1 MYTFSEKRPRAV
13 ASAREISYDRGK
25 GGDGVIEI
33 LEQTPQ
39 LVLCVKPVGVRA
51 QGEVEAD
58 LPALLKRQL
67 GCEIYPVHRLDQ
79 AVGGVMVVAK
89 TAPAAAKLSQAIA
102 GGTLQKEYLAVLGA
116 RPKDDSGELFD
127 LLFHDRFKNKTYVV
141 SKERKG
147 VKKASLSYRVVAE
160 ADGLCL
166 VHVRLHTGR
175 THQIRVQF
183 ASRGMPLVGDGKYGS
198 RKNAAAPARGRG
210 TATKRKSLPDRRLF
224 QINKM
229 LHKREVQ
236 KYGQVYFHT
245 DRDPRRGGH

>member
-1 MYTFSEKRPRAV
+1 M
-13 ASAREISYDRGK
+13 
-25 GGDGVIEI
+25 IEI

-51 QGEVEAD
+51 QGEGEND

-79 AVGGVMVVAK
+79 AVGGVMVFAK

-127 LLFHDRFKNKTYVV
+127 LLFHDRTKNKTYVV
-141 SKERKG
+141 SRQRKG
-147 VKKASLSYRVVAE
+147 VKEAKLAYRVLDVQN
-160 ADGLCL
+160 GLCL
-166 VHVRLHTGR
+166 VRIRLYTGR

-198 RKNAAAPARGRG
+198 RKNAASPALWSYALTLPMGGAIARIRALPEAAGVWAPFEQALR
-210 TATKRKSLPDRRLF
+210 
-224 QINKM
+224 M
-229 LHKREVQ
+229 L
-236 KYGQVYFHT
+236 T
-245 DRDPRRGGH
+245 

>member
-1 MYTFSEKRPRAV
+1 M
-13 ASAREISYDRGK
+13 
-25 GGDGVIEI
+25 IEI
-33 LEQTPQ
+33 LEQTPG
-39 LVLCVKPVGVRA
+39 LVVCIKPVGVHA
-51 QGEVEAD
+51 QGEEPDA
-58 LPALLKRQL
+58 LPALLASSSSAL
-67 GCEIYPVHRLDQ
+67 VYPVHRLDQ
-79 AVGGVMVVAK
+79 AVGGVMVFAK

-147 VKKASLSYRVVAE
+147 VKKALLSYRVVAE

-198 RKNAAAPARGRG
+198 RKNAASPALWSYALTVPMDGAIARIRALPEAAGVWAPFEQALR
-210 TATKRKSLPDRRLF
+210 
-224 QINKM
+224 M
-229 LHKREVQ
+229 L
-236 KYGQVYFHT
+236 T
-245 DRDPRRGGH
+245 

>member
-1 MYTFSEKRPRAV
+1 M
-13 ASAREISYDRGK
+13 
-25 GGDGVIEI
+25 IEI

-51 QGEVEAD
+51 QGEAEAD

-79 AVGGVMVVAK
+79 AVGGVMVFAK

-127 LLFHDRFKNKTYVV
+127 LLFHDRTKNKTYVV
-141 SKERKG
+141 SRQRKG
-147 VKKASLSYRVVAE
+147 VKEAKLAYRVLDVQN
-160 ADGLCL
+160 GLCL
-166 VHVRLHTGR
+166 VRIRLYTGR

-198 RKNAAAPARGRG
+198 RKNAASPALWSYALTLPMGGAIARIRALPEAAGVWAPFEQALR
-210 TATKRKSLPDRRLF
+210 
-224 QINKM
+224 M
-229 LHKREVQ
+229 L
-236 KYGQVYFHT
+236 T
-245 DRDPRRGGH
+245 

>member
-1 MYTFSEKRPRAV
+1 ML
-13 ASAREISYDRGK
+13 
-25 GGDGVIEI
+25 EI
-33 LEQTPQ
+33 LKKTPQ

-51 QGEVEAD
+51 QGEGETD
-58 LPALLKRQL
+58 LPALLSRQL
-67 GCEIYPVHRLDQ
+67 GCSIYPVHRLDQ
-79 AVGGVMVVAK
+79 AVGGVMVFAK
-89 TAPAAAKLSQAIA
+89 TAPAAAKLSQAMA
-102 GGTLQKEYLAVLGA
+102 EGTLQKEYLAMLGA

-198 RKNAAAPARGRG
+198 RKNAAAPALWSYAL
-210 TATKRKSLPDRRLF
+210 TLPMDGAIARIRALPEAAGVWAPF
-224 QINKM
+224 EQALRM
-229 LHKREVQ
+229 L
-236 KYGQVYFHT
+236 T
-245 DRDPRRGGH
+245 

>member
-1 MYTFSEKRPRAV
+1 MAVQSSSFCAEKPL

-51 QGEVEAD
+51 QGEAEAD

-79 AVGGVMVVAK
+79 AVGGVMVFAK

-102 GGTLQKEYLAVLGA
+102 GGTLQKEYLAVLERSPERA
-116 RPKDDSGELFD
+116 EGELSDF
-127 LLFHDRFKNKTYVV
+127 LFHDRTKNKTYVV
-141 SKERKG
+141 SRQRKG
-147 VKKASLSYRVVAE
+147 VKEAKLAYRVLDVQN
-160 ADGLCL
+160 GLCL
-166 VHVRLHTGR
+166 VRIRLYTGR

-198 RKNAAAPARGRG
+198 RKNAAAPALWSYAL
-210 TATKRKSLPDRRLF
+210 TLPMGGAIARIRALPQAAGVWAPF
-224 QINKM
+224 EQALRM
-229 LHKREVQ
+229 L
-236 KYGQVYFHT
+236 T
-245 DRDPRRGGH
+245 

>member
-1 MYTFSEKRPRAV
+1 M
-13 ASAREISYDRGK
+13 
-25 GGDGVIEI
+25 
-33 LEQTPQ
+33 
-39 LVLCVKPVGVRA
+39 
-51 QGEVEAD
+51 
-58 LPALLKRQL
+58 
-67 GCEIYPVHRLDQ
+67 
-79 AVGGVMVVAK
+79 MVFAK
-89 TAPAAAKLSQAIA
+89 TAPVAAKLSQAIA

-198 RKNAAAPARGRG
+198 RKNAASPALWSYALTLPMGGAIARIRALPEAAGVWAPFEQALR
-210 TATKRKSLPDRRLF
+210 
-224 QINKM
+224 M
-229 LHKREVQ
+229 L
-236 KYGQVYFHT
+236 T
-245 DRDPRRGGH
+245 

>member
-1 MYTFSEKRPRAV
+1 M
-13 ASAREISYDRGK
+13 
-25 GGDGVIEI
+25 IEI

-39 LVLCVKPVGVRA
+39 LVVCIKPVGVRA
-51 QGEVEAD
+51 QGEAEAD

-79 AVGGVMVVAK
+79 AVGGVMVFAK

-127 LLFHDRFKNKTYVV
+127 LLFHDRTKNKTYVV
-141 SKERKG
+141 SRQRKG
-147 VKKASLSYRVVAE
+147 VKEAKLAYRVLDVQN
-160 ADGLCL
+160 GLCL
-166 VHVRLHTGR
+166 VRIRLYTGR

-198 RKNAAAPARGRG
+198 RKNAASPALWSYALTLPMGGAIARIRALPEAAGVWAPFEQALR
-210 TATKRKSLPDRRLF
+210 
-224 QINKM
+224 M
-229 LHKREVQ
+229 L
-236 KYGQVYFHT
+236 T
-245 DRDPRRGGH
+245 

>member
-1 MYTFSEKRPRAV
+1 MYTFSENRPRAV

-33 LEQTPQ
+33 LEQTPG
-39 LVLCVKPVGVRA
+39 LVVCIKPVGVRA
-51 QGEVEAD
+51 QGEGEND

-79 AVGGVMVVAK
+79 AVGGVMVFAK
-89 TAPAAAKLSQAIA
+89 TAPVAAKLSQAIA

-166 VHVRLHTGR
+166 VHVRLHTGW

-198 RKNAAAPARGRG
+198 RKNAASPALWSYALTLPMGGAIARIRALPEAAGVWAPFEQALR
-210 TATKRKSLPDRRLF
+210 
-224 QINKM
+224 M
-229 LHKREVQ
+229 L
-236 KYGQVYFHT
+236 T
-245 DRDPRRGGH
+245 

>member
-1 MYTFSEKRPRAV
+1 
-13 ASAREISYDRGK
+13 
-25 GGDGVIEI
+25 VIEI
-33 LEQTPQ
+33 LEQTPG
-39 LVLCVKPVGVRA
+39 LVVCIKPVGVRA
-51 QGEVEAD
+51 QGEAPD
-58 LPALLKRQL
+58 ALPALLAKQL
-67 GCEIYPVHRLDQ
+67 GAGVYPVHRLDQ
-79 AVGGVMVVAK
+79 AVGGLMVFAR
-89 TAPAAAKLSQAIA
+89 TGAMAAKLSQAMA
-102 GGTLQKEYLAVLGA
+102 EGTLQKEYLAVLGA

-198 RKNAAAPARGRG
+198 RKNAASPALWSYALTVPMDGAIARIRALPEAAGVWAPFEQALR
-210 TATKRKSLPDRRLF
+210 
-224 QINKM
+224 M
-229 LHKREVQ
+229 L
-236 KYGQVYFHT
+236 T
-245 DRDPRRGGH
+245 

>member
-1 MYTFSEKRPRAV
+1 M
-13 ASAREISYDRGK
+13 
-25 GGDGVIEI
+25 IEI
-33 LEQTPQ
+33 LEQTPG
-39 LVLCVKPVGVRA
+39 LVVCIKPVGVRA
-51 QGEVEAD
+51 QGEAEAD

-79 AVGGVMVVAK
+79 AVGGVMVFAK
-89 TAPAAAKLSQAIA
+89 TAPAAAKLSQAMA
-102 GGTLQKEYLAVLGA
+102 EGTLQKEYLAMLGA

-198 RKNAAAPARGRG
+198 RKTPP
-210 TATKRKSLPDRRLF
+210 LPLCGPTR
-224 QINKM
+224 
-229 LHKREVQ
+229 
-236 KYGQVYFHT
+236 
-245 DRDPRRGGH
+245 

>member
-1 MYTFSEKRPRAV
+1 MFTSSKSLHNY
-13 ASAREISYDRGK
+13 
-25 GGDGVIEI
+25 
-33 LEQTPQ
+33 
-39 LVLCVKPVGVRA
+39 KPIRNYSS
-51 QGEVEAD
+51 
-58 LPALLKRQL
+58 LTSTLRS
-67 GCEIYPVHRLDQ
+67 
-79 AVGGVMVVAK
+79 
-89 TAPAAAKLSQAIA
+89 AAKLSQAMA
-102 GGTLQKEYLAVLGA
+102 EGTLQKEYLAVLGA

-198 RKNAAAPARGRG
+198 RKNAASPALWSYALTVPMDGAIARIRALPEAAGVWAPFEQALR
-210 TATKRKSLPDRRLF
+210 
-224 QINKM
+224 M
-229 LHKREVQ
+229 L
-236 KYGQVYFHT
+236 T
-245 DRDPRRGGH
+245 

>member
-1 MYTFSEKRPRAV
+1 MMLLIQYTLVFSSVLLLVALGGCFSER
-13 ASAREISYDRGK
+13 SGIIYIGLEGIM
-25 GGDGVIEI
+25 VI
-33 LEQTPQ
+33 
-39 LVLCVKPVGVRA
+39 G
-51 QGEVEAD
+51 
-58 LPALLKRQL
+58 
-67 GCEIYPVHRLDQ
+67 
-79 AVGGVMVVAK
+79 AVGGVMVFAK
-89 TAPAAAKLSQAIA
+89 TAPAAAKLSQALA
-102 GGTLQKEYLAVLGA
+102 EGTLLKGYLAVLGA

-198 RKNAAAPARGRG
+198 RKNAASPALWSYALTLPMGGAIARIRALPEAAGVWAPFEQALR
-210 TATKRKSLPDRRLF
+210 
-224 QINKM
+224 M
-229 LHKREVQ
+229 L
-236 KYGQVYFHT
+236 T
-245 DRDPRRGGH
+245 

>member
-1 MYTFSEKRPRAV
+1 M
-13 ASAREISYDRGK
+13 
-25 GGDGVIEI
+25 IEI
-33 LEQTPQ
+33 LEQTPG
-39 LVLCVKPVGVRA
+39 LVVCIKPVGVHA
-51 QGEVEAD
+51 QGEAPD
-58 LPALLKRQL
+58 ALPALLAKQL
-67 GCEIYPVHRLDQ
+67 GACVYPVHRLDQ
-79 AVGGVMVVAK
+79 AVGGLMAFAR
-89 TAPAAAKLSQAIA
+89 TGAMAAKLSQAIA

-198 RKNAAAPARGRG
+198 RKNAASPALWSYALTLPMGGAIARIRALPEAAGVWAPFEQALR
-210 TATKRKSLPDRRLF
+210 
-224 QINKM
+224 M
-229 LHKREVQ
+229 L
-236 KYGQVYFHT
+236 T
-245 DRDPRRGGH
+245 

>member
-1 MYTFSEKRPRAV
+1 MYTFSEKRPREV

-33 LEQTPQ
+33 LEQTPG
-39 LVLCVKPVGVRA
+39 LVVCIKPVGVHA
-51 QGEVEAD
+51 QGEAEAD

-79 AVGGVMVVAK
+79 AVGGVMVFAK

-127 LLFHDRFKNKTYVV
+127 LLFHDRTKNKTYVV
-141 SKERKG
+141 SRQRKG
-147 VKKASLSYRVVAE
+147 VKEAKLAYRVLDVQN
-160 ADGLCL
+160 GLCL
-166 VHVRLHTGR
+166 VRIRLYTGR

-198 RKNAAAPARGRG
+198 RKNAASPALWSYALTLPMGGAIARIRALPEAAGVWAPFEQALR
-210 TATKRKSLPDRRLF
+210 
-224 QINKM
+224 M
-229 LHKREVQ
+229 L
-236 KYGQVYFHT
+236 T
-245 DRDPRRGGH
+245 

>member
-33 LEQTPQ
+33 LEQTPG
-39 LVLCVKPVGVRA
+39 LVVCIKPVGVRA
-51 QGEVEAD
+51 QGEAPD
-58 LPALLKRQL
+58 ALPALLAKQL
-67 GCEIYPVHRLDQ
+67 GAGVYPVHRLDQ
-79 AVGGVMVVAK
+79 AVGGLTVFARTGAM
-89 TAPAAAKLSQAIA
+89 AAKLSQAMA
-102 GGTLQKEYLAVLGA
+102 EGTLQKEYLAVLGA

-198 RKNAAAPARGRG
+198 RKNAASPALWSYALTVPMDGAIARIRALPEAAGVWAPFEQALR
-210 TATKRKSLPDRRLF
+210 
-224 QINKM
+224 M
-229 LHKREVQ
+229 L
-236 KYGQVYFHT
+236 T
-245 DRDPRRGGH
+245 

>member
-33 LEQTPQ
+33 LEQTPG
-39 LVLCVKPVGVRA
+39 LVVCIKPVGVRA
-51 QGEVEAD
+51 QGEAPD
-58 LPALLKRQL
+58 ALPALLAKQL
-67 GCEIYPVHRLDQ
+67 GAGVYPVHRLDQ
-79 AVGGVMVVAK
+79 AVGGLMVFAR
-89 TAPAAAKLSQAIA
+89 TGAMAAKLSQAMA
-102 GGTLQKEYLAVLGA
+102 EGTLQKEYLAVLGA

-127 LLFHDRFKNKTYVV
+127 FLFHDRFKNKTYVV

-198 RKNAAAPARGRG
+198 RKNAASPALWSYALTVPMDGAIARIRALPEAAGVWAPFEQALR
-210 TATKRKSLPDRRLF
+210 
-224 QINKM
+224 M
-229 LHKREVQ
+229 L
-236 KYGQVYFHT
+236 T
-245 DRDPRRGGH
+245 